1 MKKLLLKTLRDIK
14 QSKGQFIAII
24 LIIAVGAFFS
34 TGLLTL
40 STGLKTYTEQYYKE
54 NNLSDLYVYYSQIS
68 DSDISSLEKIKG
80 INKIEKRITFEGK
93 QKFDDLTTD
102 LKIHSIPKNN
112 EINRSTIIEGSV
124 PTTKNEIMIDS
135 RYAKEHNFNVN
146 DQITINV
153 NNADYKFIISGLCE
167 NVEHAYNIKDASLV
181 VPDHKIYGVAYIS
194 DESISELFGDTIYNE
209 LMIDIDNSYDSEAI
223 GETIEENSK
232 DSNYLYYLTK
242 ERTISYSNTASTI
255 ASNGSMSIILP
266 LVLFMVASVIIYL
279 TLSRIVDSQRNQ
291 IGVMKALGVKN
302 SKIILHYINYSIF
315 VGILGSI
322 IGSILGFV
330 LFTQIGNSQ
339 FDAIYSFP
347 DFKLSINVLF
357 AIPTIV
363 LSIVLGII
371 AAYFSCKKV
380 LKENAAQAMR
390 PKPPKNSKPILLER
404 FPSIWT
410 RLSYGNKLI
419 LRNIFLTKQ
428 RALFTSC
435 GLIVCVVLLIVA
447 FGYILSMTSLVGK
460 VDTLNKYDLRLDY
473 KTPLVDNSLD
483 LPNFIEDHY
492 LVSELAVQFIN
503 SDNTSNK
510 VDTTLLVTEKDNKL
524 IKIHD
529 INSNEI
535 SLDYTGVIISRTFA
549 NKYKISEGD
558 KIDLSFISP
567 NLKDKSLTANVSKI
581 SEQYINDVI
590 YCTPKYL
597 ESFDIDFLPSTILV
611 DINDSKSL
619 DDAITTFKE
628 NDSIIKVSSISDLK
642 DTITASMEQSYPA
655 MITFIF
661 SAVILAAAAIYTI
674 SSINIFD
681 RTRELATLKV
691 LGYQKNKINNLIFRE
706 NIMIAIFSAIV
717 ALPLGYLG
725 FSALSQAL
733 SAADQLAPNKLNIAS
748 IIFAI
753 TLTLVVT
760 VISNLLLRKKVKK
773 VDMIESLKS
782 IEKK

>member
-40 STGLKTYTEQYYKE
+40 STGLKTYTEEYYKE

-68 DSDISSLEKIKG
+68 NSDISSLKNIEG
-80 INKIEKRITFEGK
+80 INKIEKRFTFEGK

-315 VGILGSI
+315 VGIFGSI

-492 LVSELAVQFIN
+492 LVSELAVQFIS
-503 SDNTSNK
+503 SDNKSNK

-535 SLDYTGVIISRTFA
+535 SLDDTGVIISRTFA

-773 VDMIESLKS
+773 IDMIESLKS
-782 IEKK
+782 IE

>member
-112 EINRSTIIEGSV
+112 KINRSTIIEGSV
-124 PTTKNEIMIDS
+124 PTNKNEIMIDS

-339 FDAIYSFP
+339 FESVYSFP
-347 DFKLSINVLF
+347 DCKLSINILF

-363 LSIVLGII
+363 LSITLGII

-535 SLDYTGVIISRTFA
+535 SLDDTGVIISRTFA

-773 VDMIESLKS
+773 IDMIESLKS
-782 IEKK
+782 IE

>member
-112 EINRSTIIEGSV
+112 KINRSTIIEGSV
-124 PTTKNEIMIDS
+124 PTNKNEIMIDS

-347 DFKLSINVLF
+347 YFKLSINVLF

-535 SLDYTGVIISRTFA
+535 SLDDTGVIISRTFA

-748 IIFAI
+748 VIFAI

-773 VDMIESLKS
+773 IDMIESLKS
-782 IEKK
+782 IE

>member
-40 STGLKTYTEQYYKE
+40 STGLKTYTDEYYKE

-68 DSDISSLEKIKG
+68 NSDISSLKNIEG
-80 INKIEKRITFEGK
+80 INKIEKRFTFEGK

-112 EINRSTIIEGSV
+112 EINRSTIIEGSE
-124 PTTKNEIMIDS
+124 PANKNEIMIDS
-135 RYAKEHNFNVN
+135 LYAKEHNFNVN
-146 DQITINV
+146 DKITINV
-153 NNADYKFIISGLCE
+153 NNNDYKFIISGLCE

-181 VPDHKIYGVAYIS
+181 VPDHKAYGVAYIS
-194 DESISELFGDTIYNE
+194 NESISELFGDTIYNE
-209 LMIDIDNSYDSEAI
+209 LIIDIDNSYDSEAI
-223 GETIEENSK
+223 GEAIEENSK
-232 DSNYLYYLTK
+232 DSTYLYYLTK
-242 ERTISYSNTASTI
+242 ERTISYSIIATNI

-266 LVLFMVASVIIYL
+266 LALFMVASVIIYL

-291 IGVMKALGVKN
+291 IGVMKALGIKN
-302 SKIILHYINYSIF
+302 SKIILHYINYSLF

-339 FDAIYSFP
+339 FESVYSFP
-347 DFKLSINVLF
+347 DCKLSINILF

-363 LSIVLGII
+363 LSITLGII

-404 FPSIWT
+404 LPSIWT

-492 LVSELAVQFIN
+492 LISELAVQFIN
-503 SDNTSNK
+503 SDNKSNK

-524 IKIHD
+524 IKIYD

-535 SLDYTGVIISRTFA
+535 SLDDTGVIISRTFA

-748 IIFAI
+748 VIFAI

-773 VDMIESLKS
+773 IDMIESLKS
-782 IEKK
+782 VE

>member
-24 LIIAVGAFFS
+24 LIIAIGAFFS

-68 DSDISSLEKIKG
+68 DSDISSIEKIEG
-80 INKIEKRITFEGK
+80 INKIEKRLTFEGK
-93 QKFDDLTTD
+93 QKFNDLITD

-112 EINRSTIIEGSV
+112 EINRSTIIEGSL
-124 PTTKNEIMIDS
+124 PTSKNEVMIDN
-135 RYAKEHNFNVN
+135 RYAKEHNLNVN
-146 DQITINV
+146 DKTTITV
-153 NNADYKFIISGLCE
+153 NNTDYTFTISGLCE
-167 NVEHAYNIKDASLV
+167 NVEYTYKIKDPSLI
-181 VPDHKIYGVAYIS
+181 VPDHKTYGVAYIA
-194 DESISELFGDTIYNE
+194 DESISNIFGATTYNE
-209 LMIDIDNSYDSEAI
+209 LIIDTDNSYDTELI
-223 GETIEENSK
+223 GESIEENSNA
-232 DSNYLYYLTK
+232 SNYLYYLTK
-242 ERTISYSNTASTI
+242 ERTISYSNTSSTI
-255 ASNGSMSIILP
+255 ASNGAMSIILP

-291 IGVMKALGVKN
+291 IGVMKALGIKN
-302 SKIILHYINYSIF
+302 SKIILHYITYSIF

-322 IGSILGFV
+322 VGSILGFV
-330 LFTQIGNSQ
+330 LFIQIGNAQ

-347 DFKLSINVLF
+347 NLKLSINLLF
-357 AIPTIV
+357 AIPTII
-363 LSIVLGII
+363 LSIALGII

-390 PKPPKNSKPILLER
+390 PKPPKSSKPILLER
-404 FPSIWT
+404 FTSIWT
-410 RLSYGNKLI
+410 RISYGNKLI
-419 LRNIFLTKQ
+419 LRNIFLTKR

-447 FGYILSMTSLVGK
+447 LGYIFSMTSLVGK
-460 VDTLNKYDLRLDY
+460 VDVLNKYDVRLDY
-473 KTPLVDNSLD
+473 KAHIDDTSLE
-483 LPNFIEDHY
+483 LPNYIENHS
-492 LVSELAVQFIN
+492 LISEVGVEY
-503 SDNTSNK
+503 SDSNSNK
-510 VDTTLLVTEKDNKL
+510 TDITLFVTEKDNNL
-524 IKIHD
+524 ITIHD

-535 SLDYTGVIISRTFA
+535 SLDDNGVIISRTFA

-567 NLKDKSLTANVSKI
+567 DLKDKSITANVSKI

-590 YCTPKYL
+590 YCTPQYL
-597 ESFDIDFLPSTILV
+597 ESFDVDFLPLTILA
-611 DINDSKSL
+611 DIKNSKSI

-642 DTITASMEQSYPA
+642 NTITTSMEQSYPA
-655 MITFIF
+655 MITFIV
-661 SAVILAAAAIYTI
+661 SAVLLAAAAIYTI

-691 LGYQKNKINNLIFRE
+691 LGYQKNKINNLIFTE
-706 NIMIAIFSAIV
+706 NIMITIFSAIV

-725 FSALSQAL
+725 FSGLSQAL
-733 SAADQLAPNKLNIAS
+733 LAADQLAPTQLNIGS

-753 TLTLVVT
+753 ILTLIVT
-760 VISNLLLRKKVKK
+760 VISNLLLRKKVKRI
-773 VDMIESLKS
+773 DMIESLKS
-782 IEKK
+782 VE

>member
-112 EINRSTIIEGSV
+112 KINRSTIIEGSV
-124 PTTKNEIMIDS
+124 PTNKNEIMIDS

-302 SKIILHYINYSIF
+302 SKIILHYINYSLF

-339 FDAIYSFP
+339 FESVYSFP
-347 DFKLSINVLF
+347 DCKLSINILF

-363 LSIVLGII
+363 LSITLGII

-535 SLDYTGVIISRTFA
+535 SLDDTGVIISRTFA

-773 VDMIESLKS
+773 IDMIESLKS
-782 IEKK
+782 IE

>member
-112 EINRSTIIEGSV
+112 KINRSTIIEGSV
-124 PTTKNEIMIDS
+124 PTNKNEIMIDS

-535 SLDYTGVIISRTFA
+535 SLDDTGVIISRTFA

-558 KIDLSFISP
+558 KIHLSFISP

-748 IIFAI
+748 VIFAI

-760 VISNLLLRKKVKK
+760 IVSNLLLRKKVKK
-773 VDMIESLKS
+773 IDMIESLKS
-782 IEKK
+782 IE

>member
-68 DSDISSLEKIKG
+68 DSDISSLENIKG

-112 EINRSTIIEGSV
+112 KINRSTIIEGSV
-124 PTTKNEIMIDS
+124 PTNKNEIMIDS

-347 DFKLSINVLF
+347 YFKLSINVLF

-380 LKENAAQAMR
+380 LKENTADFLAISYYYTICSSAESMKSYGVNEDGALMNPHLDASEWGWAIDPLGLRTVLNYYYDRYQ
-390 PKPPKNSKPILLER
+390 KPIIIAEN
-404 FPSIWT
+404 
-410 RLSYGNKLI
+410 G
-419 LRNIFLTKQ
+419 
-428 RALFTSC
+428 
-435 GLIVCVVLLIVA
+435 
-447 FGYILSMTSLVGK
+447 FGTFDK
-460 VDTLNKYDLRLDY
+460 VE
-473 KTPLVDNSLD
+473 
-483 LPNFIEDHY
+483 EDG
-492 LVSELAVQFIN
+492 
-503 SDNTSNK
+503 T
-510 VDTTLLVTEKDNKL
+510 
-524 IKIHD
+524 IHD
-529 INSNEI
+529 SRRIMYLREHVKALKEAI
-535 SLDYTGVIISRTFA
+535 KDGVEVIGYYPWGPIDIVSCSS
-549 NKYKISEGD
+549 SEMSKRYG
-558 KIDLSFISP
+558 FI
-567 NLKDKSLTANVSKI
+567 
-581 SEQYINDVI
+581 Y
-590 YCTPKYL
+590 
-597 ESFDIDFLPSTILV
+597 V
-611 DINDSKSL
+611 DL
-619 DDAITTFKE
+619 DDYGKGTGKRIKK
-628 NDSIIKVSSISDLK
+628 DSYDWYKRV
-642 DTITASMEQSYPA
+642 
-655 MITFIF
+655 
-661 SAVILAAAAIYTI
+661 
-674 SSINIFD
+674 
-681 RTRELATLKV
+681 
-691 LGYQKNKINNLIFRE
+691 
-706 NIMIAIFSAIV
+706 
-717 ALPLGYLG
+717 
-725 FSALSQAL
+725 
-733 SAADQLAPNKLNIAS
+733 
-748 IIFAI
+748 
-753 TLTLVVT
+753 
-760 VISNLLLRKKVKK
+760 
-773 VDMIESLKS
+773 IESNGENLD
-782 IEKK
+782 

>member
-124 PTTKNEIMIDS
+124 PTNKNEIMIDS

-315 VGILGSI
+315 VGIFGSI

-535 SLDYTGVIISRTFA
+535 SLDDTGVIISRTFA

-706 NIMIAIFSAIV
+706 NIMIAIFSATV

-773 VDMIESLKS
+773 IDMIESLKS
-782 IEKK
+782 IE